1 MKEKR
6 INLWNEAGKAGLV
19 LGTVSILYMII
30 TLFTGKIAGSGIK
43 AILIGT
49 LNFAL
54 WAGKLVLCIWLM
66 RFFLLK
72 FSKSNPSADN
82 NKVFRFGMLVA
93 LLSALLYSAF
103 YLVYILYIDPNSMA
117 EAFDLAIQQY
127 SASLDAQS
135 MEALENI
142 KSDMP
147 TISFFAQLSG
157 AGCSARYFL
166 QFFHARYLLTRT
178 IPSHRKNN
186 RIWIYQL

>member
-19 LGTVSILYMII
+19 LGTISILYMII
-30 TLFTGKIAGSGIK
+30 TLFIGKIAGSGIK

-135 MEALENI
+135 LEALENI

-147 TISFFAQLSG
+147 TISFFAQLIWSWLFG
-157 AGCSARYFL
+157 TILSAIFSRK
-166 QFFHARYLLTRT
+166 
-178 IPSHRKNN
+178 IPSDKNN
-186 RIWIYQL
+186 PFTPEEQ